1 MCAKETERPRTENG
15 SELLDKG
22 ETEEMA
28 ALLLE
33 RLLEKLLEV
42 PRRSPQRCVACGV
55 LKPSAGTLVKHLV
68 RKHFRGEPFPCV
80 VDGCSQTIV
89 SDLYAHERTVH
100 GRHRTHHCELCERAF
115 TLRPLL
121 VRHVRRAHAQSPEDA
136 EAAED
141 TENVGRRPQPSARSA
156 YGRYL
161 DGLSSEALRSLYEQ
175 QFGLGNNNCHG
186 EQHQAGRHLGDTNGP
201 KCDLCPPPATS
212 EPMPSPAGPPTPPPS
227 PPPLPA
233 TAPALG
239 PPPGA
244 KETLGEVS
252 LQNNQTVNSST
263 SASKENG
270 KRRPGRPRKQRP
282 ESASGAA
289 SEEACKPSRGRPKKQ
304 HPEQSAGRKQR
315 ISRCVPCGIR
325 FALAQDLYAHE
336 RAVHGLHRP
345 HHCEHCER
353 AFPTSSGLRRHERRR
368 HEPHEHGAA
377 ASAAS
382 YGGGRGE
389 SFHEDT
395 GTELMMRKLL
405 GLKAREI

>member
-1 MCAKETERPRTENG
+1 MTFAVRGSLLSHHRTHT
-15 SELLDKG
+15 G
-22 ETEEMA
+22 E
-28 ALLLE
+28 
-33 RLLEKLLEV
+33 
-42 PRRSPQRCVACGV
+42 
-55 LKPSAGTLVKHLV
+55 KPFECTL
-68 RKHFRGEPFPCV
+68 
-80 VDGCSQTIV
+80 CSQKFSQSSALRIHMRIHTGEKPFKCTLCFKDFRRLGNLKDHMGVHTGEKPLECTLCSKKFRLPYTLRAHLRIHSQAGV
-89 SDLYAHERTVH
+89 EQYECKVCHKKFPRSDYLWNHLRTHSREKPHECTVCDLYAHERTVH

-315 ISRCVPCGIR
+315 ISSILVPQFYEIHS
-325 FALAQDLYAHE
+325 FSTLATVFV
-336 RAVHGLHRP
+336 R
-345 HHCEHCER
+345 
-353 AFPTSSGLRRHERRR
+353 
-368 HEPHEHGAA
+368 
-377 ASAAS
+377 
-382 YGGGRGE
+382 
-389 SFHEDT
+389 
-395 GTELMMRKLL
+395 
-405 GLKAREI
+405 